1 MKSFRKTTN
10 IQGVLPKKTNVFFTM
25 LASYQQL
32 SKGTQK
38 WGLNKK
44 LVTIW
49 NYVVKEHP
57 LNVTIIFQKDISS
70 RARDITMLVYSGMQG
85 NQQTDWQT
93 NKIFLVIWNKFPN
106 NVSKNF
112 QKVNSSRMVYN
123 TMFA

>member
-1 MKSFRKTTN
+1 
-10 IQGVLPKKTNVFFTM
+10 M

-57 LNVTIIFQKDISS
+57 LNATIIFQKDISS

-85 NQQTDWQT
+85 NQQTDWWQT
-93 NKIFLVIWNKFPN
+93 RFL
-106 NVSKNF
+106 
-112 QKVNSSRMVYN
+112 
-123 TMFA
+123 